1 LAYPLREYIVSHI
14 NLMLKGYRLTTAEI
28 LYHMP
33 DHPKL
38 LQTFVWQ
45 ELDLSPEFPV
55 LNKFLKFW
63 QAKLD
68 GKLHSVRVAKC
79 GILGPLDIRHVD
91 AEISL
96 H

>member
-1 LAYPLREYIVSHI
+1 MSEF

-33 DHPKL
+33 DHPGL

-45 ELDLSPEFPV
+45 ELDMAPKFPV
-55 LNKFLKFW
+55 LNKFLNFW
-63 QAKLD
+63 QSKLE

-79 GILGPLDIRHVD
+79 GILSPLDMRYVGT
-91 AEISL
+91 EVSL